1 MEPAALIAFA
11 GLCLYACTRP
21 AVALALIILM
31 FPAEIVLQGVSPALR
46 SSGLGLKAVNIAVG
60 AVALI
65 AASGVAI
72 RSPAAITKLLSPAC
86 LSVYALF
93 GWSAITLLWSP
104 GAEAGSEV
112 IMGQLPYFFVILVL
126 APLLISSI
134 DEFAAVTS
142 AILLGSCVLCC
153 IVLVSP
159 EFVTKDTRLG
169 FELGTAARSN
179 PLALGEMGGLG
190 IIFGMLARRTT
201 LGAWAL
207 PLRAIAV
214 TAGAAV
220 AIQSGSRGQF
230 FYALAIAV
238 AFLPVSA
245 PVKNLRGFILTTASV
260 AFVLIA
266 SYILLGSILFGAAEK
281 RFSIEGLLYG
291 SSSSETRVANVLAL
305 AGAWADRPFALI
317 AGLGFYAF
325 NGLFADTGNIYSHVL
340 FADMIFEEGIPGLF
354 LFGSFMFVASSSAV
368 GLVRR
373 AAPLL
378 VARTSAAIL
387 VAMFAYQILLVN
399 KQGTLWG
406 SMPFFLFGLLI
417 VDMHRSFEPQSSED
431 QDPWLSHD

>member
-1 MEPAALIAFA
+1 
-11 GLCLYACTRP
+11 
-21 AVALALIILM
+21 
-31 FPAEIVLQGVSPALR
+31 
-46 SSGLGLKAVNIAVG
+46 
-60 AVALI
+60 VALI

-72 RSPAAITKLLSPAC
+72 RAPAAIAKLIRPAN
-86 LSVYALF
+86 LFVYALF

-112 IMGQLPYFFVILVL
+112 IMGQLPYFFVVLVL

-134 DEFAAVTS
+134 DEFAAVVS
-142 AILLGSCVLCC
+142 AILFGSCALCC

-159 EFVTKDTRLG
+159 DFVTKDSRLG
-169 FELGTAARSN
+169 FELGTATRSN

-190 IIFGMLARRTT
+190 IMVGMLARRTT
-201 LGAWAL
+201 LGVWAL

-214 TAGAAV
+214 TSGAAI

-230 FYALAIAV
+230 FYALAIAL

-245 PVKNLRGFILTTASV
+245 PVKNLRGFVLTSAAM

-305 AGAWADRPFALI
+305 AGAWADRPLALF

-325 NGLFADTGNIYSHVL
+325 NGLFADAGSIYSHVL
-340 FADMIFEEGIPGLF
+340 FADMLFEEGLPGLF
-354 LFGSFMFVASSSAV
+354 LFVSFMFISVSSAV
-368 GLVRR
+368 SLVRCV
-373 AAPLL
+373 APLL
-378 VARTSAAIL
+378 VSRTSVAII
-387 VAMFAYQILLVN
+387 VAMFAYQMLLVN

-406 SMPFFLFGLLI
+406 SLPFFLFGLLI
-417 VDMHRSFEPQSSED
+417 VDMRRSFESQSGVD
-431 QDPWLSHD
+431 QDASLAHD